1 MDLST
6 LSEKINARAEEF
18 VAESAAAARPFFL
31 YLPFHQ
37 THHPQFAGRKDSR
50 CSDARMRNS
59 K

>member
-37 THHPQFAGRKDSR
+37 THHPQFAGRKDMTVG
-50 CSDARMRNS
+50 AAMIG
-59 K
+59 